1 MDISTG
7 KKSHKM
13 QFFYGLLSVVFSPW
27 ILAPTRSTSGIYGIE
42 IMKSPMNNHIIM
54 TSDLL

>member
-27 ILAPTRSTSGIYGIE
+27 ILAPTRSTSGIYWNWNNE
-42 IMKSPMNNHIIM
+42 ISYEQPHHH
-54 TSDLL
+54 D